1 MFPMS
6 SLYTLAAQLSRIS
19 QTFAQGDMYID
30 IQDNIAFDGKNFIFF
45 SFKRF
50 PKVKV
55 TFKSFPK
62 EKGKKKKAI
71 YSFNGLLKSNKKE

>member
-1 MFPMS
+1 
-6 SLYTLAAQLSRIS
+6 
-19 QTFAQGDMYID
+19 MYID

-62 EKGKKKKAI
+62 EKGKKKKGNLFI
-71 YSFNGLLKSNKKE
+71 QWVTKK

>member
-1 MFPMS
+1 M
-6 SLYTLAAQLSRIS
+6 
-19 QTFAQGDMYID
+19 
-30 IQDNIAFDGKNFIFF
+30 AFDGKNFIFF

-50 PKVKV
+50 PKVKG

-62 EKGKKKKAI
+62 EKGEKKAI